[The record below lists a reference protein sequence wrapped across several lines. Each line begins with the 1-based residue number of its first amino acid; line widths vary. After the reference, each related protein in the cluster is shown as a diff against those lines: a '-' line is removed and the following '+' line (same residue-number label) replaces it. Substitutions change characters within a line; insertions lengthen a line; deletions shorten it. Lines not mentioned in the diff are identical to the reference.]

1 MRDDP
6 GAQQCFFKKGVRYPE
21 QVKDHSKTAFST
33 MFCASGD
40 GELTPTMTVF
50 KSQSG
55 NFYDTWA
62 TGAPPGSVFTANKSG
77 WFNMR
82 EFETFFEKV
91 FLKFLEGRI
100 AKEDIKILIGDNLG
114 AHISQTVMEQ
124 CKEHNVRSVQY
135 RTLYRALPLSR
146 VC

>member
-1 MRDDP
+1 
-6 GAQQCFFKKGVRYPE
+6 
-21 QVKDHSKTAFST
+21 
-33 MFCASGD
+33 MFCASGEGD
-40 GELTPTMTVF
+40 LTPTMTVL
-50 KSQSG
+50 KSLSG

-91 FLKFLEGRI
+91 FLKFIEGRI
-100 AKEDIKILIGDNLG
+100 PKEDVKILIGDNLG

-124 CKEHNVRSVQY
+124 CREHNIRFVPYHNHNFDTVSK
-135 RTLYRALPLSR
+135 
-146 VC
+146 